1 MFFKLSKYLIGLFFL
16 TESSLFTVSSSQ
28 TLDNNVIHNLK
39 TELFSNYTYDTIP
52 TDEEPLNLSMGIA
65 IRAFSNIDQ
74 KEGTVELNV
83 WLRYNWFDTQL
94 KWDSNRWNISSLV
107 LPTDIDFKHH
117 VWTPDIYLY
126 NTAETPL
133 ENLKFSNVLVTSD
146 GNVLWS
152 RPGMIKATCRFDLTH
167 FPYDQQN
174 CYLKLGSW
182 SYTGYHLII
191 QKYNPTIDLD
201 NYQLNEEWHLKSTSA
216 DVNKLKYNCCPDD
229 YYDITFNFT
238 LKRHSGYYETNIII
252 PTFATASLILITLLI
267 PWESGERI
275 SFTVT
280 VMLSLIV
287 FLLLLSDILPK
298 SNQNPLLS
306 RMITGLTFFSLL
318 GVFFTVLISALNEY
332 NKTVLKKK
340 EEITN
345 PFINFLFKSCKYIT
359 CSQDNCIK
367 GQKHSDHQDN
377 TDDKKSEIYKSDN
390 SALTIE
396 SGGDP
401 KNPRD
406 SFDTAIDSLNN
417 HSVNMIIQDKET
429 QSEKLNLSDSD
440 LLRSKSYNEATLR
453 KRTAD
458 NNLTA
463 NKVNEINE
471 ANKNENDRKSN
482 IKKKDDEEELTPL
495 QQECKTFITVV
506 ERLYS
511 IVFLIGFVSLCLVM
525 ILSRYNSE

>member
-1 MFFKLSKYLIGLFFL
+1 MIFKLLKYLTVLVFIN
-16 TESSLFTVSSSQ
+16 ESLFINIASSK

-52 TDEEPLNLSMGIA
+52 TDGEPLNLSMGIA

-83 WLRYNWFDTQL
+83 WLRYNWVDNHL

-107 LPTDIDFKHH
+107 LPTDIDFERH

-216 DVNKLKYNCCPDD
+216 NVNKLKYNCCPDD

-275 SFTVT
+275 SFTIT

-345 PFINFLFKSCKYIT
+345 PFIKFLFNCCKYIT
-359 CSQDNCIK
+359 CSEDNCIK
-367 GQKHSDHQDN
+367 GQKHLDN
-377 TDDKKSEIYKSDN
+377 LTS
-390 SALTIE
+390 TIE
-396 SGGDP
+396 SGNND
-401 KNPRD
+401 KNQCD
-406 SFDTAIDSLNN
+406 SFDLAIDSLNN
-417 HSVNMIIQDKET
+417 QSVKMFKDNESLSKKREHSN
-429 QSEKLNLSDSD
+429 SD
-440 LLRSKSYNEATLR
+440 LLRSKSYNEATFRRR
-453 KRTAD
+453 KTD
-458 NNLTA
+458 EILPV
-463 NKVNEINE
+463 NKINEINE
-471 ANKNENDRKSN
+471 INENVTNNTNS
-482 IKKKDDEEELTPL
+482 IMKKENEDDELTPL
-495 QQECKTFITVV
+495 QKECKTFITVV

-511 IVFLIGFVSLCLVM
+511 IVFLIGFLSLCLVM
-525 ILSRYNSE
+525 IISRYNSE